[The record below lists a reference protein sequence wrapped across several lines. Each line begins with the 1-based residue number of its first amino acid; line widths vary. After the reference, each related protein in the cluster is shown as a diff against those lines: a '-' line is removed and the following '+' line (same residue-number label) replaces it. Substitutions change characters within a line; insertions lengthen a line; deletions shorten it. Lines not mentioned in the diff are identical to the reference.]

1 MPRFSRRMTAGL
13 RMPRFVREHA
23 GIDHDL
29 AQRADV
35 FFLDVAAEDQV
46 GIGVRVQRAVVL
58 DLGFQLSR
66 SPAGIAER
74 EDGVLRLGALRD
86 RLQNI
91 HRRGQANSVVDLQ
104 RRILDEEIARMQ
116 HEAAAGLDR
125 AAFQHLHGLG
135 VLRQLDLIGLL
146 DDVELHQQFG
156 KVDTAG
162 PAVDDDAHGAF
173 GVMRAELDHLALEAR
188 HLDSSTWQR
197 VGISAVRLL
206 AGSRSGAVLMGGVA
220 FHLQPGW
227 KTYWL
232 TPGDSG
238 VPPRFDFSKSENI
251 EAVTVLWPA
260 PTKFDD
266 GAGGY
271 SLGYHDQVVLPLRIV
286 AKNADKPVTLRA
298 DINYAVCEKLCIPV
312 EASAELA
319 IASVASTEDSALFAA
334 LDTVPKPANVGDP
347 NPLTIRDVKREGKST
362 VLVDVAVPDTR
373 AVDLFVEGPTPD
385 WALPVP
391 KLLERSPPGVK
402 RFAFE
407 LEGLPPG
414 TNPEGAALKLTLVG
428 GDRAYEFNINL
439 D

>member
-1 MPRFSRRMTAGL
+1 MVVIVPMRTA
-13 RMPRFVREHA
+13 
-23 GIDHDL
+23 
-29 AQRADV
+29 
-35 FFLDVAAEDQV
+35 
-46 GIGVRVQRAVVL
+46 
-58 DLGFQLSR
+58 LGF
-66 SPAGIAER
+66 
-74 EDGVLRLGALRD
+74 
-86 RLQNI
+86 
-91 HRRGQANSVVDLQ
+91 
-104 RRILDEEIARMQ
+104 
-116 HEAAAGLDR
+116 AAT
-125 AAFQHLHGLG
+125 
-135 VLRQLDLIGLL
+135 LL
-146 DDVELHQQFG
+146 
-156 KVDTAG
+156 ASS
-162 PAVDDDAHGAF
+162 
-173 GVMRAELDHLALEAR
+173 LALEAR
-188 HLDSSTWQR
+188 AQDSSPWQR
-197 VGISAVRLL
+197 DGHSAVRLL

-220 FHLQPGW
+220 FQLQPGW
-227 KTYWL
+227 KTYWR

-373 AVDLFVEGPTPD
+373 AVDLFVEGPAPD

-391 KLLERSPPGVK
+391 KLVKHSPPGVK
-402 RFAFE
+402 RFTFE

>member
-1 MPRFSRRMTAGL
+1 MLTRVPL
-13 RMPRFVREHA
+13 R
-23 GIDHDL
+23 
-29 AQRADV
+29 
-35 FFLDVAAEDQV
+35 AA
-46 GIGVRVQRAVVL
+46 
-58 DLGFQLSR
+58 LGFAAAIFAS
-66 SPAGIAER
+66 SPAI
-74 EDGVLRLGALRD
+74 
-86 RLQNI
+86 
-91 HRRGQANSVVDLQ
+91 
-104 RRILDEEIARMQ
+104 
-116 HEAAAGLDR
+116 
-125 AAFQHLHGLG
+125 
-135 VLRQLDLIGLL
+135 
-146 DDVELHQQFG
+146 
-156 KVDTAG
+156 
-162 PAVDDDAHGAF
+162 
-173 GVMRAELDHLALEAR
+173 EAR
-188 HLDSSTWQR
+188 AQDASPWQR
-197 VGISAVRLL
+197 DGHSAVRLL
-206 AGSRSGAVLMGGVA
+206 AGSRSGAVLLGGIA
-220 FHLQPGW
+220 FQLDPGW
-227 KTYWL
+227 KTYWR

-312 EASAELA
+312 EASAELP
-319 IASVASTEDSALFAA
+319 ITSVASTEDSALFAA

-362 VLVDVAVPDTR
+362 VLVDVAVSDTR
-373 AVDLFVEGPTPD
+373 AVNLFVEGPTPD

-391 KLLERSPPGVK
+391 KLLEHGPPGIK

-428 GDRAYEFNINL
+428 SDRAYEFNVNL